1 MARIFEDGFES
12 GDTSKWDAET
22 TTRGT
27 LEVVNKPYAGS
38 KGLKC
43 ATQSTNQAANARVEK
58 NINVDELWARAYYW
72 IDETLPL
79 TADNDRF
86 YIIRLQ
92 TATEKYINAGIVRVS
107 GATKWVII
115 GSEPF
120 SYWTGGTQLG
130 TEVTQKSEWVCVEL
144 HAKVNNSE
152 GEIELYINGERVA
165 YNEGDASEIDSIT
178 SVMFGM
184 TGKAMTGSDHPS
196 ATEYPVTLYVDQ
208 CVVADSYIGTE
219 VPPPPTVAEQI
230 STMINTM
237 MSLLMVV
244 LIIRMMSSMLKTV
257 KK

>member
-22 TTRGT
+22 TTLGT

-43 ATQSTNQAANARVEK
+43 ATQPTNQTANARVEK
-58 NINVDELWARAYYW
+58 NISADELWARAYFW

-79 TADNDRF
+79 TVDYDRF

-92 TATEKYINAGIVRVS
+92 TATEKYIDAGIVRVS
-107 GATKWVII
+107 GATKWAII

-120 SYWTGGTQLG
+120 DIWDGTQLG

-152 GEIELYINGERVA
+152 GAVELYINDQKVA
-165 YNEGDASEIDSIT
+165 YMDADASAIDGIT

-184 TGKAMTGSDHPS
+184 TGKATTESAPPS

-208 CVVADSYIGTE
+208 CVVADSYIGAE
-219 VPPPPTVAEQI
+219 VPPPPPLSEQI
-230 STMINTM
+230 NEMMNTMI
-237 MSLLMVV
+237 SLMMVV
-244 LIIRMMSSMLKTV
+244 LIIRMMSSMLKGL